1 MYKFCIDICHGILIV
16 VISHVS
22 QRVASVLRA
31 RMRLLSF
38 VSAVSLSANS
48 QIEKQQQASRGKLP
62 AVFRDSRF
70 KLVITT
76 Y

>member
-31 RMRLLSF
+31 RMRPLSF

-48 QIEKQQQASRGKLP
+48 QIKKQEQAKQEEANFLQCFVTPDLS
-62 AVFRDSRF
+62 
-70 KLVITT
+70 
-76 Y
+76 